1 MARATTNNVPH
12 DVGLLGHAFWLAIKL
27 LFWSFM
33 GWLIALS
40 VATGLLAFMGK
51 PSGLRYLHQLIHS
64 QLDSLGT
71 RPTIVVKMP
80 TQTAKQVMRMVRH
93 TLFVK
98 THIING
104 LNQWEHGELAQD
116 KTMKAYLDFGYQ
128 WLGDYSKAW
137 ILTTQLIILRLV
149 IAFFML
155 PLCILLGLVGFIDG
169 LVQRDLRKFCG
180 GRESALVYHRAKRYI
195 MPTLMTGFFIYLI
208 LPLPLSPIWIFLPTA
223 ILFGLVIRITV
234 SRFKKYV

>member
-1 MARATTNNVPH
+1 MATNNNVPR
-12 DVGLLGHAFWLAIKL
+12 DVGLLGHAFWFAIKL
-27 LFWSFM
+27 LFWSFL
-33 GWLIALS
+33 GWFIALS

-71 RPTIVVKMP
+71 LPVLVAKTP
-80 TQTAKQVMRMVRH
+80 AQTAKQAMYSVGH
-93 TLFVK
+93 ALFVK
-98 THIING
+98 THIIDG
-104 LNQWEHGELAQD
+104 LNQWKHGELAQD
-116 KTMKAYLDFGYQ
+116 KTMQAYLNCGYQ

-137 ILTTQLIILRLV
+137 IISTQLIILRLV

-155 PLCILLGLVGFIDG
+155 PLCLLAGLVGFIDG

-195 MPTLMTGFFIYLI
+195 APTLMTGFFIYLI
-208 LPLPLSPIWIFLPTA
+208 LPLPLPPQWIFIPTA
-223 ILFGLVIRITV
+223 ALFGLVVRITV